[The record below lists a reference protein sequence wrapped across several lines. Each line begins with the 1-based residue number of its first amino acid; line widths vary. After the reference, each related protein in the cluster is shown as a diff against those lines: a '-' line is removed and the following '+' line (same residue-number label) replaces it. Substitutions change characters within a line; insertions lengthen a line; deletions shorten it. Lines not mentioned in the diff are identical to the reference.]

1 MMRRIVIRISGTIL
15 LGLCLALSVS
25 TAVGQ
30 ADGQKTFANSHD
42 AVNALIQ
49 SLRANNKD
57 ELQAI
62 LGPGTDDMIPSGDE
76 VMDKAE
82 RQRFLAKYDAK
93 HSLVSSADGEI
104 TLNVGKDDWP
114 LPIPLTK
121 AGGKWYFDG
130 AAGKEEILY
139 RRIGRNELAAINVC
153 QGVVTAQK
161 DYAAAGHDGKP
172 AGSYAARVVSAPGK
186 QDGLYWE
193 VKEGESPSPAGPM
206 LANAVDEGYA
216 QLTSNS
222 QPTPYHGYFYRMLK
236 NPGGFGFIAHPA
248 EYRVSGVMTFIVSQD
263 GVIYQKD
270 LGGNTSKAALE
281 IKEFKTDST
290 WKRAE

>member
-1 MMRRIVIRISGTIL
+1 MT
-15 LGLCLALSVS
+15 LSTRS
-25 TAVGQ
+25 
-30 ADGQKTFANSHD
+30 
-42 AVNALIQ
+42 
-49 SLRANNKD
+49 SL
-57 ELQAI
+57 
-62 LGPGTDDMIPSGDE
+62 P
-76 VMDKAE
+76 
-82 RQRFLAKYDAK
+82 
-93 HSLVSSADGEI
+93 ADGEI

-222 QPTPYHGYFYRMLK
+222 QPTPYHGYFYRMLQK
-236 NPGGFGFIAHPA
+236 PRGLRVYCPPGGISCEWRDRRHRQRG
-248 EYRVSGVMTFIVSQD
+248 RR
-263 GVIYQKD
+263 D
-270 LGGNTSKAALE
+270 LREGYGRKHFQGRPGDQG
-281 IKEFKTDST
+281 I
-290 WKRAE
+290 